1 LRVCG
6 AEGAVA
12 QRALV
17 RWRADGGWRRRGS
30 SAGGVRAR
38 LSAGAYGQQCDGGR
52 RGNAAGGGAT
62 SGGEGEGGKSAE
74 MRKRAGGREWSRE

>member
-30 SAGGVRAR
+30 SAGGVRVR
-38 LSAGAYGQQCDGGR
+38 LGW
-52 RGNAAGGGAT
+52 
-62 SGGEGEGGKSAE
+62 
-74 MRKRAGGREWSRE
+74 RE